1 MWISKKKYNE
11 LIAQKDEFER
21 IASSTVALNDR
32 LLEDWGTAVKEMEE
46 LQKSNL
52 RLIELNEGLLARCRE
67 LEERLGFMRKERDY
81 YFKLL
86 ESTNEIE
93 EAEQ

>member
-11 LIAQKDEFER
+11 LLEQRKDFEEIAKD
-21 IASSTVALNDR
+21 AVAQNDR

-86 ESTNEIE
+86 ENTNEVE
-93 EAEQ
+93 EAE